1 MMIDSIPLLRG
12 ALSKVF
18 KHRDTAEMMDVF
30 ISGECGR
37 YWIYDLTLE
46 DGTVTPF
53 IHYSLQDGGGW
64 LNTGCSY
71 TDFVAAVDQI
81 ISTWPLSEDIKTI
94 LENEKSRLAKLM
106 QDSISNNKP
115 DSLPKEAK

>member
-12 ALSKVF
+12 ALYKVF
-18 KHRDTAEMMDVF
+18 KHRDIAEMMDVF
-30 ISGECGR
+30 ISGECSR
-37 YWIYDLTLE
+37 YWIYNLTLE
-46 DGTVTPF
+46 DGTITPF
-53 IHYSLQDGGGW
+53 IDYSLQDGGGW

-71 TDFVAAVDQI
+71 ADFVAAVDVI

-106 QDSISNNKP
+106 QESISNSKP
-115 DSLPKEAK
+115 NSLPKEAK